1 MKPQANCEAGNVFP
15 SGLGLSFSAAGTGLR
30 VRRLE
35 WQLLLLTSCVT
46 LERQLPFLGLGFLIR
61 RMRGLFYKVS
71 EAPLA
76 LLTL

>member
-1 MKPQANCEAGNVFP
+1 MEA
-15 SGLGLSFSAAGTGLR
+15 SEGLEYR
-30 VRRLE
+30 Q
-35 WQLLLLTSCVT
+35 QLGRPALHPDSDVIIVICVT
-46 LERQLPFLGLGFLIR
+46 LERQLPSLGLGFLIR